1 MGRSAENGSS
11 RQVELI
17 LEQVDSLPTLSPV
30 ALQVL
35 TLGSAEEVDIDEVVR
50 LLESDPALT
59 ATILGLC
66 RKADKGLGDR
76 IDTVKRAVV
85 MLGMDAVRSAVLSV
99 HVYEMM
105 REQADTNDRSGRQPD
120 AEQGEPR
127 FDRVGLWKHSV
138 AVACAS
144 EMLAKANPK
153 LGVQPDEAFVAG
165 LLHDLGKLVLE
176 LVLPR
181 AMGRVAELAERRSS
195 DAAPIERTLIG
206 LDHHT
211 AGRRIASRWRL
222 PVALQDVM
230 WLHSQPYRS
239 LPDLPHR
246 PLIGLVTLAK
256 AFCRRQHIG
265 WSGDFGEPMTQA
277 SVCSDVGIDP
287 ATLDTILPE
296 LISDVVDRSRLL
308 HLDEQTDAQLM
319 VQSIAAANK
328 RLSALNS
335 QLRAQAKNA
344 RQQSAVLETIAGFHA
359 AWQPRRGVAET
370 LEEIVRNAQA
380 ILGVGF
386 YAAVFQDGEGDDA
399 WTVYRF
405 GASGSV
411 VRSEVTDPPPGQRLR
426 GESLANLADQDG
438 LSVASMGILPWLSDY
453 LGDSADLRRVR
464 MIPLGPPGD
473 ATGGPWALLLHDR
486 DPDRLGF
493 TRDQLS
499 AVRTAWAAALQ
510 AAAAFETGDRIGERL
525 AEVNRSLAEVQQR
538 LTERESMARLGEMS
552 AGAAHEMN
560 NPLTVIRGRSQLL
573 VSRLEDE
580 ANRAAA
586 RSIAEASAHLAD
598 LIESVHLLA
607 SPPTPAIERVSLADI
622 VSDATVRAQERTRI
636 GVDVAV
642 EVGDGAS
649 HAEAD
654 RELLTSAVTEVVANA
669 LEACPSGPV
678 SVRTHVD
685 ALDGR
690 LVLAVEDGGPGLSDR
705 ARKHAFDPFFSE
717 KPAGRQPGLGL
728 ARARQAV
735 ELHGG
740 EIAVDPSRGERTRVT
755 LALPASDA
763 GTGAPAGPTPEA
775 AVGGEPAHAGA
786 QEPAVRRIA

>member
-1 MGRSAENGSS
+1 MGRGAAESGAS

-35 TLGSAEEVDIDEVVR
+35 TLGSADEVEIDEVVR

-59 ATILGLC
+59 TTILGLC

-99 HVYEMM
+99 HVYEML
-105 REQADTNDRSGRQPD
+105 RERGEANDSEGRTPD
-120 AEQGEPR
+120 PASGEPR

-144 EMLAKANPK
+144 ELLAKRHPH

-181 AMGRVAELAERRSS
+181 AMGRVAELAERRGS
-195 DAAPIERTLIG
+195 DASPIERSIVG

-211 AGRRIASRWRL
+211 AGRRVAARWRL

-256 AFCRRQHIG
+256 SFCRRQHIG
-265 WSGDFGEPMTQA
+265 WSGDYGEPMPTA
-277 SVCSDVGIDP
+277 SVCSDLGVDP
-287 ATLDTILPE
+287 TTLDPMLPD
-296 LISDVVDRSRLL
+296 LITDVVDRSKLL
-308 HLDEQTDAQLM
+308 HLDEQTDTQLLL
-319 VQSIAAANK
+319 QSIAAANK

-335 QLRAQAKNA
+335 QLRARAQSV
-344 RQQSAVLETIAGFHA
+344 RQQTTVLETISGFHA

-370 LEEIVRNAQA
+370 LEEVVRNAQDL
-380 ILGVGF
+380 LGVGF
-386 YAAVFQDGEGDDA
+386 YAAVFQDDA
-399 WTVYRF
+399 DELWRIYRF
-405 GASGSV
+405 GSSGSV
-411 VRSEVTDPPPGQRLR
+411 VRSEATEPPPGQRLR
-426 GESLANLADQDG
+426 GESLANLAEMDG
-438 LSVASMGILPWLSDY
+438 MSVATMGVLPWLSDY
-453 LGDSADLRRVR
+453 LGDAADLRRVR
-464 MIPLGPPGD
+464 MIPLGPPGEGHGSSYAD
-473 ATGGPWALLLHDR
+473 GPWALLLHDR
-486 DPDRLGF
+486 DPERLGF
-493 TRDQLS
+493 NRSQMA
-499 AVRTAWAAALQ
+499 AVRTAWAAAVQ
-510 AAAAFETGDRIGERL
+510 AAAAHEHGERL
-525 AEVNRSLAEVQQR
+525 GERIAETNRSLAEVQQQ
-538 LTERESMARLGEMS
+538 LTDRESMARLGEMS

-573 VSRLEDE
+573 VSRLSDE
-580 ANRAAA
+580 GDKAAA
-586 RSIAEASAHLAD
+586 KSIAEASAHLAD
-598 LIESVHLLA
+598 LIESMHLLA
-607 SPPTPAIERVSLADI
+607 SPPTPEIERVSLA
-622 VSDATVRAQERTRI
+622 VVFADAIERAQHRA
-636 GVDVAV
+636 GVTTPVGV
-642 EVGDGAS
+642 ELGEGGAFC
-649 HAEAD
+649 ELD
-654 RELLTSAVTEVVANA
+654 RELAVCAVTEVVANA
-669 LEACPSGPV
+669 LEACPGGPV
-678 SVRTHVD
+678 RMGTHVD

-690 LVLAVEDGGPGLSDR
+690 LVVTVEDHGSGLSEK
-705 ARKHAFDPFFSE
+705 AQKHAFDPFFSE

-740 EIAVDPSRGERTRVT
+740 EIAVESPRGEGTRVSIT
-755 LALPASDA
+755 LPA
-763 GTGAPAGPTPEA
+763 PTD
-775 AVGGEPAHAGA
+775 GGEDVAPGPGGEAP
-786 QEPAVRRIA
+786 EPIERRVA